1 MEIKNET
8 IERLKEAIVE
18 KYGSPLE
25 TEKDYSLLS
34 EAIGDFAF
42 RHGNKADSVSAS
54 TLKRL
59 FGYMRDHFS
68 PSATT
73 LNILSRYVGFSDFQ
87 SFLNGLQSDE
97 VISKHIAADSLAIGE
112 EITLCWEPSRI
123 MTIRYE
129 GNSRFSVIKAEGTR
143 IAVGSKFRCAV
154 IISGEPLILT
164 DLLMPEAKEPIIYI
178 IGKKSGVSINK

>member
-1 MEIKNET
+1 MELRTET

-34 EAIGDFAF
+34 EAIGDYALN
-42 RHGNKADSVSAS
+42 HGNKADSVSAS

-68 PSATT
+68 PSVTT
-73 LNILSRYVGFSDFQ
+73 LNILSRYVGFSDFH

-97 VISKHIAADSLAIGE
+97 VISKHIAAESLAIGE
-112 EITLCWEPSRI
+112 EITLGWEPSRT
-123 MTIRYE
+123 MTIRHE
-129 GNSRFSVIKAEGTR
+129 GNSQFTVIKSEGTR
-143 IAVGSKFRCAV
+143 IVIGSKFHCAV

-164 DLLMPEAKEPIIYI
+164 DLLLPKAKEPIIYI
-178 IGKKSGVSINK
+178 IGKKSGVSIN